1 MPTYEQNKKSAEKYL
16 ATMDR
21 ITIRT
26 PKESGLKAAIQSHA
40 EITGE
45 SVQAF
50 IIRAITQT
58 MERERDGV
66 SPALLEYLADAK
78 KSAE

>member
-21 ITIRT
+21 LTIRT
-26 PKESGLKAAIQSHA
+26 PKEDGLKAAIQAHVA
-40 EITGE
+40 LTGE
-45 SVQAF
+45 SVNAF
-50 IIRAITQT
+50 IVRAITQT
-58 MERERDGV
+58 MERDTDGV
-66 SPALLEYLADAK
+66 SPALLECLADAK

>member
-21 ITIRT
+21 LTIRT
-26 PKESGLKAAIQSHA
+26 PKESGLKAAIQAHA
-40 EITGE
+40 DSTGE

-50 IIRAITQT
+50 IVRAITQT
-58 MERERDGV
+58 MERDSEEGK
-66 SPALLEYLADAK
+66 A
-78 KSAE
+78 